1 MAKKMRVLF
10 VASES
15 VPYAATGGLADV
27 AEALPISLVKSN
39 VIVNKVMPKYKGIEN
54 KFDLKKKFSFVVD
67 IDGKG
72 EEATVY
78 HLKEEGVNTYFIG
91 SDKYYERDDIY
102 GHDDCNTRYG
112 FFAKAVIQMS
122 MILRFQ
128 PDIVHLNDW
137 QSAMIGLYIKDE
149 YAHMD
154 FWKDTKVLYTI
165 HNLQYQGR
173 DNRNILN
180 KLCLSDKYYNSELLE
195 YHGDISYM
203 KAGIIF
209 SDIIST
215 VSETYSKEI
224 QTPELG
230 YGLDGILSKYSYK
243 IRGIV
248 NGIYYDKYNPNTD
261 KTLDF
266 NFDYKNAVKIRI
278 KQKNAMQKLAGL
290 PEKDVP
296 LIGVV
301 TRLAEQ
307 KGIDLI
313 VNAIENFV
321 EDDVQFVILGSGA
334 KYYEEKLLEL
344 VERYPDKVSANIKYD
359 GSYARKIY
367 ASADFFL
374 MPSLFEPCG
383 LSQLYSLRY
392 GAIPV
397 VRNTGGLSD
406 TIVDYSNDKKSGTGF
421 VFNNYNSEEFIAAI
435 NRALE
440 LYKDKKEL
448 NKVVKRCMQERF
460 SWEDSAEKYISLYKE
475 MLG

>member
-1 MAKKMRVLF
+1 MAKKIRVLF
-10 VASES
+10 AASES

-27 AEALPISLVKSN
+27 AEALPISLVKDN
-39 VIVNKVMPKYKGIEN
+39 VIVNKVMPKYKGIEE

-78 HLKEEGVNTYFIG
+78 HLKEDGVNTYFIG
-91 SDKYYERDDIY
+91 SEKYYEREDMY

-122 MILRFQ
+122 MILKFK
-128 PDIVHLNDW
+128 PDVVHLNDW
-137 QSAMIGLYIKDE
+137 QSAMIGLYIKEE
-149 YAHMD
+149 YAHMG
-154 FWKDTKVLYTI
+154 FWKDVKVLYTI

-173 DNRNILN
+173 DNRNILY

-203 KAGIIF
+203 KAGIVY

-215 VSETYSKEI
+215 VSETYAKEI

-248 NGIYYDKYNPNTD
+248 NGIYYDKYNPKTD
-261 KTLDF
+261 EAIEF
-266 NFDYKNAVKIRI
+266 NYDYKNANKIRV
-278 KQKNAMQKLAGL
+278 KQKKAMQKLAGL

-307 KGIDLI
+307 KGISLI
-313 VNAIENFV
+313 VDAIKELVNR
-321 EDDVQFVILGSGA
+321 DVQFVILGSGA
-334 KYYEEKLLEL
+334 RHYEEELAAL
-344 VERYPDKVSANIKYD
+344 VEKYPDKVSANIKYD
-359 GSYARKIY
+359 GAYARKIY
-367 ASADFFL
+367 ASSDFFL

-392 GAIPV
+392 GAIPI

-406 TIVDYSNDKKSGTGF
+406 TIVDYSTNKEEGTGF
-421 VFNNYNSEEFIAAI
+421 VFNNFNNEEFIEAI
-435 NRALE
+435 NKALE
-440 LYKDKKEL
+440 LYEDKKEL
-448 NKVVKRCMQERF
+448 AKVVKRCMRERF
-460 SWEDSAEKYISLYKE
+460 SWEDSAAKYIALYKE